1 MKKKLQLLTICS
13 VILFSIS
20 SCGGDDTVETNKYTD
35 AANCDG
41 ITSQLNNYTTTIKGI
56 MDTNCALGGCHDA
69 ITASEGINL
78 STYAGTKK
86 EFVDGK
92 ALCSINHDGCEPMPQ
107 GSDKLDAVT
116 LNALACWVKQGA
128 PQ

>member
-20 SCGGDDTVETNKYTD
+20 SCGGDDNSNKYTD
-35 AANCDG
+35 AANCTG
-41 ITSQLNNYTTTIKGI
+41 LTSALNNYSLTVKPIL
-56 MDTNCALGGCHDA
+56 DLNCAASGCHDSG
-69 ITASEGINL
+69 TASGNMIL
-78 STYAGTKK
+78 SDYANAKK
-86 EFVDGK
+86 AFVDGN

-107 GSDKLDAVT
+107 GSDKLDATT
-116 LNALACWVKQGA
+116 LNLLACWVKNGA